1 MVVEFR
7 VEKKKKEILL
17 VRNDNNVSIELYLV
31 IEFST
36 SLYGTFLHPVN
47 IIDRPS
53 NTKELFLVLTN
64 LLLSLCMLKGPL
76 RIILTLVQTEL
87 VTHGPH
93 HHNRG

>member
-1 MVVEFR
+1 MVVEFK
-7 VEKKKKEILL
+7 VEKKEKKEILL

-64 LLLSLCMLKGPL
+64 VLL
-76 RIILTLVQTEL
+76 IIIIIYA
-87 VTHGPH
+87 
-93 HHNRG
+93 

>member
-1 MVVEFR
+1 MVLEFR
-7 VEKKKKEILL
+7 VVKKEKKEILL

-53 NTKELFLVLTN
+53 NEELFLVLTN

-76 RIILTLVQTEL
+76 RIIITLVQTEL